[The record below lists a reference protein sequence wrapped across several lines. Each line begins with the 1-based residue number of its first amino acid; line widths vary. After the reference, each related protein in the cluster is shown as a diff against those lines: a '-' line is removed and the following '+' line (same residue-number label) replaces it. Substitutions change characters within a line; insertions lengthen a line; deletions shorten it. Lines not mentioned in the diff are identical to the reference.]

1 MVCRLAMND
10 RKYLKLRH
18 NMWYFQKR
26 VPKALQSLYPD
37 QVLIEESL
45 GTGDI
50 KEARYQRDILL
61 GQLRQREQMLKV
73 KPRPRQ
79 RFQQYVEEL
88 SQIAAEEPFVG
99 PGLAWHEVLDPESAK
114 KVDDPE
120 YIEAYRT
127 VVQGRRE
134 SERYGVTLEEVL
146 DHFIKTSEREE
157 SHTEGTRTRFKK
169 TVHSFL
175 RYSNQ
180 DDLQL
185 DKIERSKVFEFIEHC
200 RARQSGAT
208 VHGAISRLKT
218 LWEYAYS
225 RDWVKGNNPFEKH
238 KINTTKGRQ
247 KKQPFTDEELKKL
260 FKALARESR
269 SLQLLASMGLYTGA
283 RISELI
289 SLRRDHL
296 KHEDGVLIMGI
307 AQQESGKTDAATR
320 WIPVP
325 AKCTALV
332 EELAE
337 EASKADSQ
345 FLLHDLVSIRADGRY
360 AYDVTKR
367 FGEIKRAHVT
377 DRSDKGFHSFRV
389 MMATALQQANVS
401 ELEAAYLLGHS
412 RKGLTM
418 SYGYYS
424 KGYDAKRLFEA
435 QSRAGAV
442 LDRMLDGQIPVDS
455 QRSRTSS
462 VVSGAQHLGEGR
474 VTLDA

>member
-37 QVLIEESL
+37 QVLIEQSL

-61 GQLRQREQMLKV
+61 GQLRQREELLKV

-88 SQIAAEEPFVG
+88 GQIATHQPYVG
-99 PGLAWHEVLDPESAK
+99 PDLAWHEVLDPETAK
-114 KVDDPE
+114 KIDDPE
-120 YIEAYRT
+120 YVEAYRT

-134 SERYGVTLEEVL
+134 SDKYGVTLEEVL
-146 DHFIKTSEREE
+146 DHFIKTSERED
-157 SHTEGTRTRFKK
+157 SHTEETRVRFRK
-169 TVHSFL
+169 TVQSFL
-175 RYSNQ
+175 RFSNQ

-185 DKIERSKVFEFIEHC
+185 DKIERSRVFEFIDHY

-218 LWEYAYS
+218 LWQYAYS
-225 RDWVKGNNPFEKH
+225 RDWVKGGNPFEKH

-247 KKQPFTDEELKKL
+247 KKQSFSGRELKGL
-260 FKALARESR
+260 FQAMDGESR
-269 SLQLLASMGLYTGA
+269 SMQLLARMGLYTGA
-283 RISELI
+283 RISELV
-289 SLRRDHL
+289 SLRLADFV
-296 KHEDGVLIMGI
+296 EDEDVLLMGI
-307 AQQESGKTDAATR
+307 AVQEAGKTVAASR

-325 AKCTALV
+325 ASCKPL
-332 EELAE
+332 LAE
-337 EASKADSQ
+337 ISADATHAGSE
-345 FLLHDLVSIRADGRY
+345 FLFHDLVSLRPDGRY
-360 AYDVTKR
+360 AYDVTKK
-367 FGEIKRAHVT
+367 FNEIKRRHVT
-377 DRSDKGFHSFRV
+377 NRSDKGFHSFRV
-389 MMATALQQANVS
+389 MMATVLQRANVS

-424 KGYDAKRLFEA
+424 KGYDSVRLFEA
-435 QSRAGAV
+435 QSRAGE
-442 LDRMLDGQIPVDS
+442 LIDQMLK
-455 QRSRTSS
+455 
-462 VVSGAQHLGEGR
+462 E
-474 VTLDA
+474 